1 MLTKVLDFFKT
12 RNVADLA
19 MHRKYTVRYEDL
31 CM

>member
-1 MLTKVLDFFKT
+1 MLTKVLEWFKIKT
-12 RNVADLA
+12 VTDLA